1 MRELKDWSIFK
12 KPGNNQ
18 ARNKAKPE
26 SQKNEGSSPK
36 EKHITYAE
44 YLQEGDQPPSE

>member
-12 KPGNNQ
+12 KSGNDKE
-18 ARNKAKPE
+18 RNKAKLNPG
-26 SQKNEGSSPK
+26 KNEDSSPK
-36 EKHITYAE
+36 KKHITYAE